1 MPVTKAGMAISTWF
15 TAVMA
20 RSSRP
25 PAWRAVKMP
34 RGMEKA
40 RISTKDIPVRSP
52 VTGSFPASMDD
63 TGIL

>member
-1 MPVTKAGMAISTWF
+1 
-15 TAVMA
+15 MA

>member
-1 MPVTKAGMAISTWF
+1 MPVTKAGMAMSTWF
-15 TAVMA
+15 TLVRAL
-20 RSSRP
+20 SIRP